1 MTATGTGDFAGY
13 GCEDAAGLLGRAVA
27 HLFLGQPVEAERL
40 LRRLT
45 RLQPELAAAHA
56 YLGAALLAQGRE
68 RAARRALERAVR
80 LDPSDFVV
88 RTQRARYF
96 LAGGRYREAFIELA
110 VALWRAPD
118 PGSRQL
124 VRDLLRQILAIYRPL
139 WDDQPSRCPGV
150 RPPAGL

>member
-1 MTATGTGDFAGY
+1 MICNQRHSFTTKTADGAD
-13 GCEDAAGLLGRAVA
+13 GLLGRAVA
-27 HLFLGQPVEAERL
+27 HLYLGQPAEAEKL
-40 LRRLT
+40 LRAAVRLS
-45 RLQPELAAAHA
+45 PELAVAHA
-56 YLGAALLAQGRE
+56 YLGAALLAQGKE

-80 LDPSDFVV
+80 LDPSNFVV

-124 VRDLLRQILAIYRPL
+124 VRDLLRQILANCRPF
-139 WDDQPSRCPGV
+139 WDDQPSHYPGV
-150 RPPAGL
+150 RLSGGL

>member
-1 MTATGTGDFAGY
+1 MIHNQTDSFTTKTAY
-13 GCEDAAGLLGRAVA
+13 GADSLLGGALA

-40 LRRLT
+40 LRAAVRLA
-45 RLQPELAAAHA
+45 PELAVAHA
-56 YLGAALLAQGRE
+56 YLGAALLAQGKE

-124 VRDLLRQILAIYRPL
+124 VRDLLRQILTIYRPL

-150 RPPAGL
+150 RPSAGL